1 MASCSIEKVRRGR
14 YLVRW
19 REPIGRKD
27 GRTQWKAR
35 KKTVSTRV
43 AATDLRDQ
51 ILLALETT
59 GAWEQPM
66 AQPPAPSEIGDAE
79 EAAIAYLRERVS
91 NGSAASSIQ
100 RWGYA
105 LTRWFRTVREIHE
118 ISEDEMVYV
127 TTFTRETF
135 TQAKVDWRDEV
146 GQQTIYMTARVA
158 RDLWLWIADDPVRWP
173 GIPMPP
179 RGKGLLPPPQFYAAP
194 PAPRLEEIDAMI
206 RWLAQDGRRNVSK
219 RVAIVGRHTGLRIS
233 QILALQRV
241 DLDVESAILT
251 VRTGKTKRERA
262 EPRLMPVSRH
272 MIDDLA
278 DVLERHSTAP
288 LVRCVSTTLE
298 PARLHHPTATVTKA
312 WEAVTAAGLARREVW
327 DPPNRRQARPQHAFR
342 AGYQAA
348 LRNLGAPEWVI
359 DRLVGHKGSTRDA
372 HYVDDSSV
380 MDVLRQ
386 WVDQLPP
393 IDWRR
398 P

>member
-19 REPIGRKD
+19 REPIGRED

-135 TQAKVDWRDEV
+135 TQAKVDWSDEV

-241 DLDVESAILT
+241 DLDVESA
-251 VRTGKTKRERA
+251 R
-262 EPRLMPVSRH
+262 S
-272 MIDDLA
+272 
-278 DVLERHSTAP
+278 AP
-288 LVRCVSTTLE
+288 S
-298 PARLHHPTATVTKA
+298 P
-312 WEAVTAAGLARREVW
+312 G
-327 DPPNRRQARPQHAFR
+327 
-342 AGYQAA
+342 
-348 LRNLGAPEWVI
+348 
-359 DRLVGHKGSTRDA
+359 
-372 HYVDDSSV
+372 
-380 MDVLRQ
+380 
-386 WVDQLPP
+386 
-393 IDWRR
+393 
-398 P
+398 